1 MGESSSSTCRLVF
14 MPSGLRGE
22 VPPGTLLLEAAG
34 RLGVELES
42 ICGGRQTCGKC
53 QIAVEEGD
61 FAKHALRSHS
71 AHLAPID
78 GREQDYWEKRDRQGR
93 RLACAAQVLGDLLVF
108 VPEES
113 QARKQIIA
121 KAATDR
127 VIDVCPAVRQ
137 VYVECEAARLD
148 DPRGDWERL
157 QEALG
162 SQWSLRGL
170 TIDVLALRTL
180 QPALREGRNAVTVSI
195 WQDAEVL
202 RIQPGYAEGVYGL
215 AIDVGSTTVVAH
227 LSDLR
232 TGKLL
237 ATEAMMNPQVRYG
250 EDLMSRV
257 SYGMM
262 HPDGAERLH
271 EAIVEALNRLT
282 EQAASSAGISSRS
295 ILELVLVG
303 NSVMHHLFLGIDPV
317 ELGGAPFALAVSGA
331 LDVKARDLGLTSA
344 NASARVHV
352 LPCIAGQNGADNMAV
367 LLAEAPHLQDEMTLI
382 VDIGTNAEILLGDRQ
397 QVLAASSPTGPAF
410 EGAQIKHG
418 QRAAADAI
426 ERVRIDRGT
435 LEVRFKLIGSDEWID
450 PSMPAQATGICGSG
464 IVEAVAEMF
473 LAGIIDRD
481 GRFQDSAAERSPR
494 VRFQDRSAELVLA
507 EARQTSNG
515 HPIVVTQN
523 DVRAIQL
530 AKAALYAGV
539 KLLMER
545 GGISKVDRISLA
557 GAFGSY
563 ISPWHAMVLG
573 LIPDCDLSRVIAA
586 GNAAG
591 DGARIALLNR
601 ERRAE
606 SVHLARSV
614 RYVSIAVEPKFQ
626 DEFVA
631 AMALPHATDSFPH
644 LSEVL
649 PSPERTTFRERRRRR
664 VGQPGEPAIQG

>member
-1 MGESSSSTCRLVF
+1 MRY
-14 MPSGLRGE
+14 
-22 VPPGTLLLEAAG
+22 G
-34 RLGVELES
+34 R
-42 ICGGRQTCGKC
+42 IRPT
-53 QIAVEEGD
+53 
-61 FAKHALRSHS
+61 FLRSMAGS
-71 AHLAPID
+71 RIT
-78 GREQDYWEKRDRQGR
+78 GRNEIGKGC
-93 RLACAAQVLGDLLVF
+93 RLACAAQVLGDLLIL

-157 QEALG
+157 QEALA

-271 EAIVEALNRLT
+271 EAIVEALNRLI
-282 EQAASSAGISSRS
+282 EQAARSAAVSPQN
-295 ILELVLVG
+295 ILDLVLVG

-331 LDVKARDLGLTSA
+331 LDAKARDLGLTSA

-382 VDIGTNAEILLGDRQ
+382 VDIGTNAEILLGNRQ

-418 QRAAADAI
+418 QRAAAGRHRTGAH
-426 ERVRIDRGT
+426 RSGNV
-435 LEVRFKLIGSDEWID
+435 GS
-450 PSMPAQATGICGSG
+450 
-464 IVEAVAEMF
+464 
-473 LAGIIDRD
+473 
-481 GRFQDSAAERSPR
+481 
-494 VRFQDRSAELVLA
+494 
-507 EARQTSNG
+507 
-515 HPIVVTQN
+515 
-523 DVRAIQL
+523 
-530 AKAALYAGV
+530 ALQSHW
-539 KLLMER
+539 L
-545 GGISKVDRISLA
+545 
-557 GAFGSY
+557 
-563 ISPWHAMVLG
+563 
-573 LIPDCDLSRVIAA
+573 
-586 GNAAG
+586 
-591 DGARIALLNR
+591 
-601 ERRAE
+601 
-606 SVHLARSV
+606 
-614 RYVSIAVEPKFQ
+614 
-626 DEFVA
+626 
-631 AMALPHATDSFPH
+631 
-644 LSEVL
+644 
-649 PSPERTTFRERRRRR
+649 
-664 VGQPGEPAIQG
+664 